1 MYEVIR
7 SQSICKGKGEQ
18 LMNEQ
23 LNVEYLQGSV
33 TVSRVMNQ
41 IELAALLL
49 EEDIFLLSVN
59 CKKAVHL
66 RRNKNKAVNCRGKQ
80 ENPIYDDYMRSG
92 R

>member
-18 LMNEQ
+18 SMNEQ

-66 RRNKNKAVNCRGKQ
+66 RRNKNKAVNCRVK
-80 ENPIYDDYMRSG
+80 
-92 R
+92 